1 MAMVI
6 VDGEV
11 TWHYRAYITP
21 LYIDRV
27 GHNDKRFNS
36 IQFNSIQFNSNRL
49 STGERNKKLK

>member
-1 MAMVI
+1 MVI

-36 IQFNSIQFNSNRL
+36 IQFNSIQFNSIQIDYQR
-49 STGERNKKLK
+49 EKEKRNYK

>member
-36 IQFNSIQFNSNRL
+36 IQFNSNRL

>member
-36 IQFNSIQFNSNRL
+36 IQFNSIQIDYQR
-49 STGERNKKLK
+49 EKEIRN